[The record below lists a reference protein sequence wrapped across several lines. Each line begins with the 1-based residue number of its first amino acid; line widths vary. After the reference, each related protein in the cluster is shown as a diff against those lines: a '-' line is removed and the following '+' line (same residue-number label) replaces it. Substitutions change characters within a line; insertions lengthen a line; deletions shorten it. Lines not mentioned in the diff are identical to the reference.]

1 MDDSFNFLSHTS
13 FQNKYNLRVK
23 PLTFFGMIAA
33 INHLRIQIARNQ
45 PDSHESFSSVFM
57 KNTKPS
63 RLVYKKLLSKRGQE
77 PISSQQN
84 GNRISTLIKKS
95 TGKQFTSWPL
105 TAQRAQNLLFLILNS
120 YIGDYQPT
128 VSYIN

>member
-13 FQNKYNLRVK
+13 FHNKYNLRVK

-57 KNTKPS
+57 KSTRPS
-63 RLVYKKLLSKRGQE
+63 RLVYKKILSKRGQE
-77 PISSQQN
+77 PISSQQKWQQDIDTDQKVN
-84 GNRISTLIKKS
+84 W
-95 TGKQFTSWPL
+95 KQFTSWPL
-105 TAQRAQNLLFLILNS
+105 TAQRAHNLLFLILNF
-120 YIGDYQPT
+120 YISDYQPT